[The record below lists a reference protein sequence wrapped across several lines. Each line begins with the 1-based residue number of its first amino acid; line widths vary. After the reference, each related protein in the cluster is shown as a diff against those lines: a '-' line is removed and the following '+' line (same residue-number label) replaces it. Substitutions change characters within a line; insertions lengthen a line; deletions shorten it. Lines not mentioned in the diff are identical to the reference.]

1 MIDIISKVAVM
12 EVQIIDSHLE
22 MKMDSCSVQW
32 NKITNRA
39 LTTTTTILS
48 EVATIK
54 VWTKFAATT
63 FHKTLT
69 LLNPGTIIYHT
80 CKIIVWVSNFSKT
93 LRQALI
99 LMGLSKRFK
108 CRKVLIKR

>member
-1 MIDIISKVAVM
+1 MIDIILKVAVM

-32 NKITNRA
+32 NKITSRA

-48 EVATIK
+48 EAATIK
-54 VWTKFAATT
+54 VWTKYAATT
-63 FHKTLT
+63 FHKTLI
-69 LLNPGTIIYHT
+69 LHSLETIIYHT

-93 LRQALI
+93 LRLALI
-99 LMGLSKRFK
+99 LMDLSKKFR